1 MNYTNGDMNDMNS
14 DNSKNKN
21 NDPKND
27 SCYK

>member
-27 SCYK
+27 NCYK